1 MTTTITRARTRTVEP
16 APTGMRLGYAR
27 VSTREQNLDAQLD
40 ALHAAGCRKVFTD
53 KASGKLAQRPE
64 WDRLLELLSPGDE
77 LVITRLDR
85 AGRSV
90 AHLVQLAAD
99 LDARGVALVV
109 LHQGIDTSTPAGR
122 LTFHVLA
129 ALGEFVADLI
139 SENTREGLAAAR
151 ARGRIG
157 GRPSVMTPGKLA
169 VARQLNAAGVQVT
182 EIARTIGVGRA
193 TVYRHLQTEITN
205 PNLSV

>member
-1 MTTTITRARTRTVEP
+1 
-16 APTGMRLGYAR
+16 MRLGYAR

-64 WDRLLELLSPGDE
+64 WDRLLELLAPGDE

-90 AHLVQLAAD
+90 AHLVALAAD

-129 ALGEFVADLI
+129 ALGEFSVISTRRVGDLPGM
-139 SENTREGLAAAR
+139 RAAA
-151 ARGRIG
+151 ASADG
-157 GRPSVMTPGKLA
+157 PP
-169 VARQLNAAGVQVT
+169 
-182 EIARTIGVGRA
+182 
-193 TVYRHLQTEITN
+193 
-205 PNLSV
+205 